1 MSLMPVTDIAILGAG
16 PTGLALA
23 CALAGSPFRVTL
35 IDAADAGRHV
45 ADPRALALS
54 EGSRHLLDRLGAWP
68 NAQSSPTPIR
78 TIRVSQQGGPG
89 ETHLR
94 AEEEKIEALGYVTAY
109 RDLVGALLARL
120 DAGNANPTEI
130 RWSTR
135 VVGSQHVDGPPIG
148 RGRKL
153 ELSDGR
159 TLFARLVVHAE
170 GASDDGAFLA
180 DYDQCAIVCEA
191 SPDAPHDNTAQER
204 FTPDGP
210 LALLPLGAAYSVV
223 CVVPTTKRDAT
234 LALDDDSFSALL
246 AEKMDGRIAFAS
258 VTPRAAF
265 PLRLRLRKRLAEG
278 REAWIG
284 NAAQT
289 LHPVSGQGFNLA
301 LRDAWTL
308 ADRLL
313 ECRDASA
320 LRDHL
325 LADWAHSRQTDRLGS
340 AAFTDGIVRLFSND
354 LAPLATTR
362 GAGLA
367 MLDRL
372 PFARHF
378 IARRMIF
385 GARGW

>member
-1 MSLMPVTDIAILGAG
+1 MSAMPVTDIAILGAG

-23 CALAGSPFRVTL
+23 CALRGGPFRVTL
-35 IDAADAGRHV
+35 IDAADAGRHA

-54 EGSRHLLDRLGAWP
+54 EGSRHLLARLGAWP
-68 NAQSSPTPIR
+68 SGERSPTAID

-94 AEEEKIEALGYVTAY
+94 ASEERVAALGYVTAY
-109 RDLVGALLARL
+109 RDLVAALLARL
-120 DAGNANPTEI
+120 AADGDPDCEI
-130 RWSTR
+130 RWATR
-135 VVGSQHVDGPPIG
+135 VTGSQHVDGPPVG

-159 TLFARLVVHAE
+159 ALFARLVVHAE
-170 GASDDGAFLA
+170 GASDDGAFVA
-180 DYDQCAIVCEA
+180 DYDQCAMVCEA
-191 SPDAPHDNTAQER
+191 TPETPHENTAQER

-223 CVVPTTKRDAT
+223 CVVPAEKRDAMMG
-234 LALDDDSFSALL
+234 LDDSGFAALL
-246 AEKMDGRIAFAS
+246 AKKMEGRISFTA

-278 REAWIG
+278 REVWIG

-308 ADRLL
+308 ADRVL
-313 ECRDASA
+313 EARDASA
-320 LRDHL
+320 LRDHEF
-325 LADWAHSRQTDRLGS
+325 AAWARGRQADRLGG
-340 AAFTDGIVRLFSND
+340 AAFTDGIVRIFSND
-354 LAPLATTR
+354 LAPMAAAR

-367 MLDRL
+367 LLDRL

-378 IARRMIF
+378 VARRMIY